1 MWLSQELSEREAI
14 MKKMETSLDNYKRK
28 YAVLRHQQGLLYQ
41 DYLKDKKEWQDDMEK
56 KAKQL
61 TELSGQKEEDVV
73 RIQEFDVSDK
83 NNS

>member
-1 MWLSQELSEREAI
+1 